1 MQLLASDTNR
11 PTGRFC
17 FLGERKVR
25 RWPCCG
31 RVASSAFRR
40 FSSLQRTT
48 DSNRSTVVRFTLPR
62 PIRKSD
68 HSGPIHRRETVWK
81 SRDIRPTSMTFSA
94 AFRLAAGVGAPNRD
108 TAKQPK
114 GLNP

>member
-25 RWPCCG
+25 TWPCCG
-31 RVASSAFRR
+31 RVASRGFRG
-40 FSSLQRTT
+40 SSNLQRPTHG
-48 DSNRSTVVRFTLPR
+48 NRSTVDRFVLTR
-62 PIRKSD
+62 PIRKTV
-68 HSGPIHRRETVWK
+68 HSGPIHLRETVWK

-94 AFRLAAGVGAPNRD
+94 AIRLAVGVGAPNRD